1 MWRYRELLPVRG
13 DPVSLGEPE
22 TALLFLPRL
31 SERWGCE
38 AYLKDDGGLAGGT
51 FKARGA
57 AAGLSRAVE
66 LGAAEVVMPS
76 AGNAGGAW
84 SLYAARA
91 GLPITVTMARTA
103 PAANQAEVRCAGGR
117 LVLVDGTIA
126 DAGFRAVEIARSRGA
141 FLATTFS
148 EPYRLE
154 GKKSCWLEVF
164 DRLGTGA
171 RMGFP
176 RTIVLPV
183 GGGVA
188 AVAAAKGAEEV
199 AAAGWGDDD
208 PPAIVGVQ
216 AAGCAPV
223 VKAYETGADTVQAW
237 ERRPET
243 IAAGLRVP
251 HPPEGALLLR
261 SVRDSGG
268 TMIGV
273 EEDDILAA
281 ITALA
286 SCEGVFACPEGAAA
300 VAAAERLAG
309 TGRLEGPVVV
319 YNTGAGAKYATELAG
334 RL

>member
-22 TALLFLPRL
+22 TALLALSRL

-57 AAGLSRAVE
+57 AVGLARAAE
-66 LGAAEVVMPS
+66 LGADGIVMPS

-91 GLPITVTMARTA
+91 QLPITVTMARSA
-103 PAANQAEVRCAGGR
+103 PLANQAEVRLAGGK

-126 DAGFRAVEIARSRGA
+126 DAGRSAVEIARSRRA
-141 FLATTFS
+141 FLAATFS

-164 DRLGTGA
+164 DRLGDSG
-171 RMGFP
+171 RMRFP
-176 RTIVLPV
+176 KMIVTPV

-199 AAAGWGDDD
+199 AAAGWCGDD

-223 VKAYETGADTVQAW
+223 VRAFASGADTVEAW
-237 ERRPET
+237 EGTPET

-251 HPPEGALLLR
+251 SPPEGALLLR
-261 SVRDSGG
+261 SVRASSGA
-268 TMIGV
+268 MIEV
-273 EEDDILAA
+273 EEDDIISA
-281 ITALA
+281 INTLA
-286 SCEGVFACPEGAAA
+286 STEGVFACPEGAAA
-300 VAAAERLAG
+300 VAAAEHLAAS
-309 TGRLEGPVVV
+309 GRLESPVVL